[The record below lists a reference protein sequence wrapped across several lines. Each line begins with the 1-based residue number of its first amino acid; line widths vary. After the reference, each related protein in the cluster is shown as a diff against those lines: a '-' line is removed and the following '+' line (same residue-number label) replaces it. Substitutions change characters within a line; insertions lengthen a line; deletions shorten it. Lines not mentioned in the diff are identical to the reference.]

1 MSGVGCYLGDAVI
14 VPGVW
19 GGGCSDVG
27 CRMSFAVVIS
37 SCEALQLCHRSRG
50 DAFARGCGC
59 RGDIVLRCIAA
70 VSLLAGEMFLRADV
84 VALLILSVMRCSIV
98 VVVHGGGA
106 SLCVAFV
113 ETDGCE

>member
-1 MSGVGCYLGDAVI
+1 ML
-14 VPGVW
+14 
-19 GGGCSDVG
+19 
-27 CRMSFAVVIS
+27 
-37 SCEALQLCHRSRG
+37 
-50 DAFARGCGC
+50 FARGCGC

-113 ETDGCE
+113 ETDVVNNISKGRLLYSWMVIVKIVVSNNRER